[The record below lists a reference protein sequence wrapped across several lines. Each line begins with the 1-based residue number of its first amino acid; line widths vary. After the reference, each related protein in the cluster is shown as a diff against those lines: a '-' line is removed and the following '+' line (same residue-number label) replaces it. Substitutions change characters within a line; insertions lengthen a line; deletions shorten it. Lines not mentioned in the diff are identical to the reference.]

1 MQIEGSLATD
11 DSAVKPHRCL
21 RQGQVFYPS
30 FLQMVGLYLS
40 LKTHMVHWICQTS
53 QWGGWRVTWVRFEDS
68 TASSPYPCKYAWAKR
83 ERTAFSHK
91 RGWFYQDRVLVS
103 EDRRWL
109 LPGFCGESWCE
120 LQRSADAGSMLT
132 DQCAID
138 SCLEK
143 AYTVHPSLQMVC
155 VCVCVCTSSLKE
167 YRCPHKS
174 IQNRAAILKLFLEG
188 ETRAMNEKNHND
200 VRLHGD
206 AHPRLTLVKQCVR
219 CRRMS
224 ERIWASNLLP
234 SCCSCCYDHSFI

>member
-155 VCVCVCTSSLKE
+155 VCVHKLSQRISLSPPVHPKQGSHFKTLPWGRNKSHEWKESQWCETTWGRSS
-167 YRCPHKS
+167 
-174 IQNRAAILKLFLEG
+174 Q
-188 ETRAMNEKNHND
+188 
-200 VRLHGD
+200 
-206 AHPRLTLVKQCVR
+206 AH
-219 CRRMS
+219 
-224 ERIWASNLLP
+224 
-234 SCCSCCYDHSFI
+234 FG